1 MVINTQQIKSG
12 ERFMEQDSQ
21 RESLEV
27 LDSQIREAYG
37 RVVYAHKTHEK
48 CADNCLYWQ
57 RIIKNVQ
64 IWLSAITSGVLIYA
78 IWGDTKVATIVG
90 AVLSTIFAIVTAY
103 TKDYDFGTIAEKHRE
118 TAIEIWAIRESY
130 LSLIADIQIGDLPL
144 ELVRQRREQLVADLK
159 TVYKGCPATDAKGY
173 LLAQK
178 ALKEAEDMTF
188 SQEELNKI
196 LPEALR
202 KKTPKNS

>member
-1 MVINTQQIKSG
+1 
-12 ERFMEQDSQ
+12 MEQDSQ
-21 RESLEV
+21 RESLDV

-37 RVVYAHKTHEK
+37 RVVYTHKTHEK
-48 CADNCLYWQ
+48 CAEECLYWQ

-78 IWGDTKVATIVG
+78 IWGDTKVATIIG

-118 TAIEIWAIRESY
+118 TAIEIWALRESY

-188 SQEELNKI
+188 SQDELNKI

-202 KKTPKNS
+202 KKPPKNS

>member
-1 MVINTQQIKSG
+1 
-12 ERFMEQDSQ
+12 MEQDSQ

-37 RVVYAHKTHEK
+37 RVVYTHKTHEK
-48 CADNCLYWQ
+48 CAEVCLYWQ

-78 IWGDTKVATIVG
+78 IWGDTKVATIIG

-118 TAIEIWAIRESY
+118 TAIEIWALRESY

-144 ELVRQRREQLVADLK
+144 EDVRQKRDHLVASLK

-178 ALKEAEDMTF
+178 ALKDAEDMTF
-188 SQEELNKI
+188 SQDELNKI

-202 KKTPKNS
+202 KKPPKDS

>member
-1 MVINTQQIKSG
+1 
-12 ERFMEQDSQ
+12 MEQDSQ

>member
-78 IWGDTKVATIVG
+78 IWGDTKVATIVC